1 MLTKRI
7 RVIKGLFMWL
17 IIAAIISLLTI
28 GYITWKTNKNN
39 TQLQLQ
45 FDQIMQLRELIQFI
59 RYHRRYCHQKIISNN
74 MDNKIHESVKRKRH
88 ALKQTLSILIYQ
100 ADTNHKP
107 MFRILRQEI
116 QRLFTDCPHYSL
128 QRSQAVH
135 GRIIRH
141 IMYLIDDVISSSL
154 LTAEKDTTF
163 EHYQTA
169 WPITLNS
176 LDSLNRFRWTIEHC
190 PLESKSY
197 ARELEMHVKMI
208 QRRLGQISMIS
219 QQTPPVWPI
228 EKLLQK
234 FHEIQ
239 FHNQDKNKL
248 KEELYLY
255 SIQISDTI
263 FQFFDLIINDIA
275 DDLAITVPNITTCA
289 INFDHNKQT

>member
-1 MLTKRI
+1 
-7 RVIKGLFMWL
+7 MWL
-17 IIAAIISLLTI
+17 IIAAVISLLTI
-28 GYITWKTNKNN
+28 GYITWKTKKNN

-45 FDQIMQLRELIQFI
+45 FDQIIQLRQLIQFI
-59 RYHRRYCHQKIISNN
+59 RYHRRYCHQKIVSNKTN
-74 MDNKIHESVKRKRH
+74 NKINESVKNQRH
-88 ALKQTLSILIYQ
+88 TLKQTLSILIHQ

-116 QRLFTDCPHYSL
+116 QRLFTDYPHYSL

-163 EHYQTA
+163 EHYQAA
-169 WPITLNS
+169 WPVTLNA
-176 LDSLNRFRWTIEHC
+176 LDNLNRFRWTIEHY
-190 PLESKSY
+190 PSDSKSY

-219 QQTPPVWPI
+219 QQTPPIWPI

-234 FHEIQ
+234 FQEIQ
-239 FHNQDKNKL
+239 FNNQDENKL

-289 INFDHNKQT
+289 INLGHNKQA

>member
-1 MLTKRI
+1 
-7 RVIKGLFMWL
+7 MWL

-28 GYITWKTNKNN
+28 GYITWKTKKNN
-39 TQLQLQ
+39 AQLQLQ
-45 FDQIMQLRELIQFI
+45 FDQIMQLRQLIQFI
-59 RYHRRYCHQKIISNN
+59 RYHRRYCHQKIVNNNKSNN
-74 MDNKIHESVKRKRH
+74 FHESVKNKRH
-88 ALKQTLSILIYQ
+88 TLKQTLSMLIHQ

-116 QRLFTDCPHYSL
+116 QRLFADYHSYSL

-154 LTAEKDTTF
+154 LTAEKDATF
-163 EHYQTA
+163 EHYQAA
-169 WPITLNS
+169 WPVTLNA
-176 LDSLNRFRWTIEHC
+176 LDNLNRFRWTIEHY

-197 ARELEMHVKMI
+197 TRELEMHVKMI

-228 EKLLQK
+228 EKLMQNFLEIK
-234 FHEIQ
+234 FN
-239 FHNQDKNKL
+239 NQDKNKL
-248 KEELYLY
+248 KEDLYLY

-275 DDLAITVPNITTCA
+275 DDLPITIPNITTCT
-289 INFDHNKQT
+289 INLDHNKQA